1 MPELTP
7 QERLQPSLLDRL
19 TDDESHVAQESRQQ
33 RVFSARRLR
42 EVVFR
47 DLEWLLNTT
56 NMGSQVA
63 DYPQAAASVVNFGI
77 PDLAGVTASVIDPV
91 TLERAVREAIL
102 RFEPRILARTLRV
115 RTAVDQDQMSRTALV
130 FEIEGELWGQPIP
143 QRLYLKT
150 EVDLE
155 TGQARVYEAAGDSPR
170 NRDERLSE
178 RTGGDR
184 AEGR

>member
-19 TDDESHVAQESRQQ
+19 TDDESHAAQESRQQ

-42 EVVFR
+42 EVVLR
-47 DLEWLLNTT
+47 DLAWLLNTT
-56 NMGSQVA
+56 NLGREVA
-63 DYPQAAASVVNFGI
+63 DYPQVASSVVNFGI
-77 PDLAGVTASVIDPV
+77 PDLAGVTASMVDPNL
-91 TLERAVREAIL
+91 LERAVREAIL
-102 RFEPRILARTLRV
+102 RFEPRILARSLRV
-115 RTAVDQDQMSRTALV
+115 RTMIDRDQMNQTALV

-143 QRLYLKT
+143 QRLFLKT

-155 TGQARVYEAAGDSPR
+155 TGQARVYEAAGEATR
-170 NRDERLSE
+170 ARGERSGE
-178 RTGGDR
+178 RTGGER